1 MTDIIR
7 QLQEDASLLEDLAIR
22 LRRRV
27 TQLSTPAGT
36 VQPCGDVTLIEVDGI
51 SYRYNQE
58 MFTALVR
65 SSRSLR
71 EGYLDATREVHR
83 LRAELGQL
91 RRETGR
97 SS

>member
-7 QLQEDASLLEDLAIR
+7 QVQEDASLLEDLAIR

-36 VQPCGDVTLIEVDGI
+36 VQPCGDVTLIKIDGI
-51 SYRYNQE
+51 SYRYSQE
-58 MFTALVR
+58 AFTDLVR
-65 SSRSLR
+65 SSHSLR
-71 EGYLDATREVHR
+71 EGYLDAAREVRR
-83 LRAELGQL
+83 LRAELEQL
-91 RRETGR
+91 QRETGR